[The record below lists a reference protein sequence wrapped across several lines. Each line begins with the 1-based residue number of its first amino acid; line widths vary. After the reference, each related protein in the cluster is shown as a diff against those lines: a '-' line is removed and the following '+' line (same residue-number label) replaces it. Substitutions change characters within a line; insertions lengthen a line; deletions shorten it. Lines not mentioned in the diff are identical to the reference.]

1 MFDPQTWEL
10 ASYVVTVIG
19 LPLAIF
25 LFLFEQRKE
34 RATEEDEVYQLLANA
49 YNDFLKVVMDNPDL
63 RLRSETATLD
73 LTPEQQERMLG
84 LFDMLISLLERAY
97 LTAYSEDMTPL
108 QRRRWNSWEDFMRE
122 WARRDDFYYR
132 LPRLLR
138 GEDPEFAAYLQRI
151 AEDERSKPVP
161 GFPAAG

>member
-1 MFDPQTWEL
+1 VLDITTWEI

-19 LPLAIF
+19 LPAAIL
-25 LFLFEQRKE
+25 LFIFEQRKE
-34 RATEEDEVYQLLANA
+34 RATEEDEVYQLLSNA

-73 LTPEQQERMLG
+73 LTPEQQERMLVI
-84 LFDMLISLLERAY
+84 FDMLISLLERAY
-97 LTAYSEDMTPL
+97 LTAYSDDMTPR

-122 WARRDDFYYR
+122 WVRRDDFYYR
-132 LPRLLR
+132 LPRLLK

-151 AEDERSKPVP
+151 AEDERGKPVP
-161 GFPAAG
+161 RLPGVG